1 MQIRQ
6 VLRKTTYLDV
16 HEVVDINAS
25 EFRKLVSTLLQEAC
39 DIVTL
44 LTLSNQRSAR
54 WKAKK
59 KKKKTKTINSP
70 QRSSGGHFHPST
82 NK

>member
-16 HEVVDINAS
+16 HKVVDINAS

-54 WKAKK
+54 W
-59 KKKKTKTINSP
+59 
-70 QRSSGGHFHPST
+70 
-82 NK
+82 